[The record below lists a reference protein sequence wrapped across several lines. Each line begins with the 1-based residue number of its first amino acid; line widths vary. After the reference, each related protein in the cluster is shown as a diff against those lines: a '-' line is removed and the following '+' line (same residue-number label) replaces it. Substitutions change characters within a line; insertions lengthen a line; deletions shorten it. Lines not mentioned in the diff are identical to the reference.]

1 MENRDNFTPDF
12 DLEAFTR
19 AYIVC
24 SLRSSVDDNG
34 EPLDAVFSAD
44 DIAPET
50 LEKMRADCADFVE
63 GMRADLMEYRTAM
76 WCHKWS
82 GEERAGYD
90 FWLTRNGHGV
100 GFWDRGL
107 DALGQR
113 LSDAAEVYGSVD
125 LYVGDDGLIYS

>member
-1 MENRDNFTPDF
+1 MEERDNVIADF
-12 DLEAFTR
+12 DLDAFAR
-19 AYIVC
+19 AYVVC
-24 SLRSSVDDNG
+24 ALWSSTDEHG
-34 EPLDAVFSAD
+34 EALDAVFSAD

-76 WCHKWS
+76 GCDKWS
-82 GEERAGYD
+82 GEERAGHD
-90 FWLTRNGHGV
+90 FWLTRNGHGA